1 MSVILYKQIWT
12 GVVNNGS
19 LTITKDFNFLEVSI
33 LLVSGTG
40 TFCGTAKMNGVA
52 SVPLNLTI
60 GQPITVS
67 SGSSCVLDGLILTT
81 TGQIQIVGR

>member
-1 MSVILYKQIWT
+1 MSLILYKQIWT

-19 LTITKDFNFLEVSI
+19 LAITKDFNFLEISV

-40 TFCGTAKMNGVA
+40 TFCGAAKMNGVA

-67 SGSSCVLDGLILTT
+67 SGSSLVLDGITLTT
-81 TGQIQIVGR
+81 TGQIQIAGR